1 MKEFT
6 TEQEDFWFGEFG
18 NDYIDRNNNDLIVA
32 SNLSLFSK
40 ILSSTSSINN
50 VIEFGSNIGL
60 NLRALDKLLPG
71 VDLTAVE
78 INTKAVESIKKWGKA
93 KVVHESIL
101 NIKLEDKYDLSFIK
115 GVLIHIDPEKLK
127 IVYDN
132 LYNSSNKYI
141 AIVEY
146 YNPTPVEISYRGHDD
161 RLFKRDFAGDMMK
174 MYPDLK
180 LIDYGFVYHKDSNFP
195 QDDVTWFIME
205 K

>member
-6 TEQEDFWFGEFG
+6 TEQENFWFGEFG

-71 VDLTAVE
+71 VELTAVE
-78 INTKAVESIKKWGKA
+78 INNKAVENIKKWGKA
-93 KVVHESIL
+93 SVIHESIL
-101 NIKLEDKYDLSFIK
+101 NIKLKDKYDFSFIK

-127 IVYDN
+127 VVYEN
-132 LYNSSNKYI
+132 LYNSSNRYI

-146 YNPTPVEISYRGHDD
+146 YNPTPVEVQYRGHND
-161 RLFKRDFAGDMMK
+161 RLFKRDFAGDMME

-180 LIDYGFVYHKDSNFP
+180 LIDYGFVYHRDSNFP

>member
-6 TEQEDFWFGEFG
+6 TEQESFWHGEFG

-40 ILSSTSSINN
+40 ILSSTSLINN

-101 NIKLEDKYDLSFIK
+101 NIKLKDKYDFSFIK

-127 IVYDN
+127 IVYEN

-195 QDDVTWFIME
+195 QDDVTWFIM
-205 K
+205 KK

>member
-40 ILSSTSSINN
+40 ILSSTSLINN

-101 NIKLEDKYDLSFIK
+101 NIKLKDKYDFSFIK

-127 IVYDN
+127 IVYEN

>member
-40 ILSSTSSINN
+40 ILSSTSLINN

-101 NIKLEDKYDLSFIK
+101 NIKLKDKYDFSFIK

-127 IVYDN
+127 IVYEN

-195 QDDVTWFIME
+195 QDDVTWFIM
-205 K
+205 KK

>member
-6 TEQEDFWFGEFG
+6 TEQENFWFGEFG
-18 NDYIDRNNNDLIVA
+18 NNYIDRNNDDSIVA

-40 ILSSTSSINN
+40 ILSPTSSISN

>member
-101 NIKLEDKYDLSFIK
+101 NIKLKDKYDFSFIK

-127 IVYDN
+127 IVYEN

-195 QDDVTWFIME
+195 QDDVTWFIM
-205 K
+205 KK

>member
-6 TEQEDFWFGEFG
+6 TEQENFWFGEFG

-71 VDLTAVE
+71 VELTAVE
-78 INTKAVESIKKWGKA
+78 INNKAVENIKKWGKA
-93 KVVHESIL
+93 SVIHESIL
-101 NIKLEDKYDLSFIK
+101 NIKLKDKYDFSFIK

-127 IVYDN
+127 VVYEN
-132 LYNSSNKYI
+132 LYNSSNRYI

-146 YNPTPVEISYRGHDD
+146 YNHTPVEVQYRGHND
-161 RLFKRDFAGDMMK
+161 RLFKRDFAGDMME

-180 LIDYGFVYHKDSNFP
+180 LIDYGFVYHRDSNFP

>member
-6 TEQEDFWFGEFG
+6 TEQENFWFGEFG

-40 ILSSTSSINN
+40 ILSSTSSINS
-50 VIEFGSNIGL
+50 VVEFGSNIGL

-71 VDLTAVE
+71 VELTAVE
-78 INTKAVESIKKWGKA
+78 INNKAVENIKKWGKA
-93 KVVHESIL
+93 SVIHESIL
-101 NIKLEDKYDLSFIK
+101 NIKLKDKYDFSFIK

-127 IVYDN
+127 VVYEN
-132 LYNSSNKYI
+132 LYNSSNRYI

-146 YNPTPVEISYRGHDD
+146 YNPTPVEVQYRGHND
-161 RLFKRDFAGDMMK
+161 RLFKRDFAGDMME

-180 LIDYGFVYHKDSNFP
+180 LIDYGFVYHRDSNFP
-195 QDDVTWFIME
+195 QDDVTWFIM
-205 K
+205 KK